1 MIIKA
6 RNIIM
11 GFYLLQYC
19 AAFVAA
25 LVAVPY
31 AAKNRHTSLPPPQP
45 LGGISFFIFYRKG
58 VEQHNNFI
66 AAIK

>member
-45 LGGISFFIFYRKG
+45 LGAISFFIF
-58 VEQHNNFI
+58 
-66 AAIK
+66 